1 MAQSIFYDKP
11 VPLNK
16 EAHKDLKIGP
26 NEGGFSFAKNTN
38 SVLLS
43 GMEFANAAK
52 EYPIIFIKAGK
63 SILPIAL
70 LGFRT
75 DENLFIDDDGKW
87 DAKYIPA
94 FVRRYPFILSEA
106 PGSGDKDGA
115 KELTVCI
122 DEDFPGLS
130 TEEGSPLFDEDGNQ
144 TELLKNAISFLQE
157 YQSQYQRTEIFVN
170 RLKELDLLTGYTANA
185 ELADGE
191 KISMGGLFVVDEKK
205 LMELEKK
212 KAMELFRSGELSW
225 VYAHLLSLSNM
236 NAVISRMVPKKA
248 EDAE

>member
-16 EAHKDLKIGP
+16 DAHRDLKIGP
-26 NEGGFSFAKNTN
+26 NEAGFSFAKNTN

-43 GMEFANAAK
+43 GMEFVHAAK
-52 EYPIIFIKAGK
+52 EYPIIFINAGN
-63 SILPIAL
+63 SILPVAL

-75 DENLFIDDDGKW
+75 DENLFVDDDGKW

-94 FVRRYPFILSEA
+94 FVRRYPFILAEA
-106 PGSGDKDGA
+106 PTGNEDQN
-115 KELTVCI
+115 KEMTVCI
-122 DEDFPGLS
+122 DEDFPGLNN
-130 TEEGSPLFDEDGNQ
+130 EEGSPLFDEDGNQ
-144 TELLKNAISFLQE
+144 TELLDNAITFLQE

-170 RLKELDLLTGYTANA
+170 RLKELELLTAYTANA
-185 ELADGE
+185 EFANGE
-191 KISMGGLFVVDEKK
+191 KISMAGLMVIDEKK
-205 LMELEKK
+205 LVELEKK

-236 NAVISRMVPKKA
+236 NTVINRMVPDKEA
-248 EDAE
+248 DAA

>member
-26 NEGGFSFAKNTN
+26 NEAGFSFAKNTN

-43 GMEFANAAK
+43 GMEFVHAAK
-52 EYPIIFIKAGK
+52 EYPIIFIQAGE
-63 SILPIAL
+63 SILPVAL

-75 DENLFIDDDGKW
+75 DENLFVDEDGKW

-94 FVRRYPFILSEA
+94 FVRRYPFILAEA
-106 PGSGDKDGA
+106 PGKGKDDA

-130 TEEGSPLFDEDGNQ
+130 KEDGSPLFDEEGNQ
-144 TELLKNAISFLQE
+144 TELLDNAITFLQE

-170 RLKELDLLTGYTANA
+170 RLKDLDLLTGYTANA

-191 KISMGGLFVVDEKK
+191 KVSMSGLLVIDEKK
-205 LMELEKK
+205 LVELEKK

-225 VYAHLLSLSNM
+225 IYAHLLSLSNM
-236 NAVISRMVPKKA
+236 NSVISRMVPKKDK
-248 EDAE
+248 DAA

>member
-16 EAHKDLKIGP
+16 EVHKDLKIGP
-26 NEGGFSFAKNTN
+26 NDAGFSFAKNTN

-43 GMEFANAAK
+43 GMEFVHAAK
-52 EYPIIFIKAGK
+52 EYPIIFIEAGE
-63 SILPIAL
+63 SILPVAL

-75 DENLFIDDDGKW
+75 DENLFVDEDGKW

-94 FVRRYPFILSEA
+94 FVRRYPFILAEA
-106 PGSGDKDGA
+106 PGSEEDDT

-130 TEEGSPLFDEDGNQ
+130 KEEGSPLFDEDGKQ
-144 TELLKNAISFLQE
+144 TELLDNAISFLQE
-157 YQSQYQRTEIFVN
+157 YQAQYQRTEIFVN
-170 RLKELDLLTGYTANA
+170 RLKGLDLLTGYTANA

-191 KISMGGLFVVDEKK
+191 KVSMAGLLVIDEKK

-236 NAVISRMVPKKA
+236 NSVISRMVPKEK
-248 EDAE
+248 DAA